1 MQLIDYVIVILYFI
15 PMVIIGW
22 VTMRRAGK
30 DSSEF
35 FLSGRTMPWWLLG
48 FSLVSTTFAAD
59 TPLLVT
65 DLVRRD
71 GVAGN
76 WVWWAFLLTGMTTVF
91 IYAKL
96 WRRLNIMTDIEF
108 YEVRYSGKPAA
119 FLRGFRTIYVG
130 LIFNT
135 VVMAAVTLAMLK
147 IAGVM
152 LGTTPIFTL
161 VLAGFLTLVVTML
174 GGFTAVLWIDF
185 LLFLVAMGGAVL
197 AAIVV
202 LRIPEV
208 GGLQSLLAHENVVG
222 KLSIFPDFGN
232 TEAVVTLLVIPFAV
246 QWWSVWYPG
255 AEPGGGSYVAQRMLA
270 AKSESHA
277 VGATLFFNFCHY
289 AVRPWPWILV
299 ALASLIVFPLNAG
312 NPEIRNL
319 TPQEIR
325 DLPPHLIYEETRE
338 EVKTIKIKEN
348 YALRMKYSEIPEG
361 MIRDDLAYPA
371 MLTYLPPGLFGL
383 MFVSLLAAYM
393 STIATQ
399 LNLGASYL
407 VNDFYRRYINRN
419 ADEKQLVLVGRISTV
434 LLMILASILA
444 INLESAVKNFEILLI
459 IGAGTGLLFMLRWFW
474 WRISAYSEIAA
485 MVFALPTALFF
496 KLGGGEWLGLS
507 SAWQLVIAVAVT
519 TVGWLIVT
527 FLTPPDDKKVLREF
541 LRRTRANGPGW
552 QKIIDDAA
560 KDGEPIPDGGKR
572 WSVPDGIYCSVI
584 GCIAVYAAL
593 FAAGAFLYGNWTTA
607 WVLTAIAVVT
617 SISILF
623 LWKRVSGDS
632 SNETTP

>member
-1 MQLIDYVIVILYFI
+1 MHLIDYAIVALYFI
-15 PMVIIGW
+15 PVMIIGW

-30 DSSEF
+30 SSSEF

-65 DLVRRD
+65 DLVRKD

-96 WRRLNIMTDIEF
+96 WRRLDIMTDIEF

-119 FLRGFRTIYVG
+119 FLRGFRTVYVG
-130 LIFNT
+130 LVFNT
-135 VVMAAVTLAMLK
+135 VVMAAVTLAILK

-152 LGTTPIFTL
+152 LGTTPIVTL
-161 VLAGFLTLVVTML
+161 VLAGLLTLLVTML

-185 LLFLVAMGGAVL
+185 LLFLVAMAGAVI
-197 AAIVV
+197 AAVVV
-202 LRIPEV
+202 LGIPEV
-208 GGLQSLLAHENVVG
+208 GGLQGLLAHENVVG
-222 KLSIFPDFGN
+222 KISIFPDFGN
-232 TEAVVTLLVIPFAV
+232 TEAVIMLLVIPFAV

-270 AKSESHA
+270 AKNEAHS
-277 VGATLFFNFCHY
+277 VGAVLFFNFCHY
-289 AVRPWPWILV
+289 AVRPWPWIIV
-299 ALASLIVFPLNAG
+299 ALASLIVFPDLASLQKAFPDM
-312 NPEIRNL
+312 PEAM
-319 TPQEIR
+319 
-325 DLPPHLIYEETRE
+325 
-338 EVKTIKIKEN
+338 V
-348 YALRMKYSEIPEG
+348 
-361 MIRDDLAYPA
+361 RDDLAYPA
-371 MLTYLPPGLFGL
+371 MLTYLPPGVFGM

-419 ADEKQLVLVGRISTV
+419 ADEKQLVLVARISTV
-434 LLMILASILA
+434 FLMILASLLA

-485 MVFALPTALFF
+485 MVFALPAALFF
-496 KLGGGEWLGLS
+496 KMGGGKWLGLS

-519 TVGWLIVT
+519 TVGWIIVT

-541 LRRTRANGPGW
+541 LKRTRANGPGW
-552 QKIIDDAA
+552 RKIIEEAA
-560 KDGEPIPDGGKR
+560 KDGDPIPDTDKK
-572 WSVPDGIYCSVI
+572 WSVPDGIY
-584 GCIAVYAAL
+584 
-593 FAAGAFLYGNWTTA
+593 
-607 WVLTAIAVVT
+607 
-617 SISILF
+617 
-623 LWKRVSGDS
+623 
-632 SNETTP
+632 

>member
-1 MQLIDYVIVILYFI
+1 MHLIDYAIVALYFI
-15 PMVIIGW
+15 PVMIIGW

-30 DSSEF
+30 SSSEF

-65 DLVRRD
+65 DLVRKD

-96 WRRLNIMTDIEF
+96 WRRLDIMTDIEF

-119 FLRGFRTIYVG
+119 FLRGFRTVYVG
-130 LIFNT
+130 LVFNT
-135 VVMAAVTLAMLK
+135 VVMAAVTLAILK

-152 LGTTPIFTL
+152 LGTTPIVTL
-161 VLAGFLTLVVTML
+161 VLAGLLTLLVTML

-185 LLFLVAMGGAVL
+185 LLFLVAMAGAVI
-197 AAIVV
+197 AAVVV
-202 LRIPEV
+202 LGIPEV
-208 GGLQSLLAHENVVG
+208 GGLQGLLAHENVVG
-222 KLSIFPDFGN
+222 KISIFPDFGN
-232 TEAVVTLLVIPFAV
+232 TEAVIMLLVIPFAV

-270 AKSESHA
+270 AKNEAHS
-277 VGATLFFNFCHY
+277 VGAVLFFNFCHY
-289 AVRPWPWILV
+289 AVRPWPWIIV
-299 ALASLIVFPLNAG
+299 ALASLIVFPDLASLQKAFPDM
-312 NPEIRNL
+312 PEAM
-319 TPQEIR
+319 
-325 DLPPHLIYEETRE
+325 
-338 EVKTIKIKEN
+338 V
-348 YALRMKYSEIPEG
+348 
-361 MIRDDLAYPA
+361 RDDLAYPA
-371 MLTYLPPGLFGL
+371 MLTYLPPGVFGM

-419 ADEKQLVLVGRISTV
+419 ADEKQLVLVARISTV
-434 LLMILASILA
+434 FLMILASLLA

-485 MVFALPTALFF
+485 MVFALPAALFF
-496 KLGGGEWLGLS
+496 KMGGGKWLGLS

-519 TVGWLIVT
+519 TVGWIIVT

-541 LRRTRANGPGW
+541 LKRTRANGPGW
-552 QKIIDDAA
+552 RKIIEDAA
-560 KDGEPIPDGGKR
+560 KDGDPIPDTDKK

-593 FAAGAFLYGNWTTA
+593 FAAGAFLYGNYATA
-607 WVLTAIAVVT
+607 IVLTIIAAVAGA
-617 SISILF
+617 SIFF
-623 LWKRVSGDS
+623 LWNRVSGDS
-632 SNETTP
+632 TNEIG